1 MHILGKTC
9 FSTNCLFLGTS
20 QMQPVISQFHVVSW
34 KYVTLVTPS
43 DFEIISLSVYNQLD
57 HYFFFHMSLCFSHIT
72 YSVLISLSLSSSLSL
87 SLSSICLSLIIFLI
101 TICLSYHFFF
111 FSKNVIHLVEDV
123 AEAASRALWR
133 KNLGSSSHQG
143 TMRFYNNDGL
153 ENHIIE
159 TLQQDLQEDADLYA
173 DLNAAVRTI
182 PTTLSRKRTIKYV
195 PSFSSPA
202 LPSFYFC
209 FTPSRLTKVNYR

>member
-1 MHILGKTC
+1 
-9 FSTNCLFLGTS
+9 
-20 QMQPVISQFHVVSW
+20 
-34 KYVTLVTPS
+34 
-43 DFEIISLSVYNQLD
+43 
-57 HYFFFHMSLCFSHIT
+57 MSLCFSHIT

-209 FTPSRLTKVNYR
+209 FTTFKTYKSKLQVIKG

>member
-1 MHILGKTC
+1 MWSVGNMWHWSPRQILRLSH
-9 FSTNCLFLGTS
+9 FLF
-20 QMQPVISQFHVVSW
+20 
-34 KYVTLVTPS
+34 
-43 DFEIISLSVYNQLD
+43 IISLIII
-57 HYFFFHMSLCFSHIT
+57 FFFSYVSVFLSHN
-72 YSVLISLSLSSSLSL
+72 LF
-87 SLSSICLSLIIFLI
+87 CPNLIIIVIIIIFIFIIYLSVSHH
-101 TICLSYHFFF
+101 LSYYYMSFLSFFF

-209 FTPSRLTKVNYR
+209 FTTFKTYKSKLQVIKG